1 MTGTA
6 SSALQGLKDF
16 QRDSVEHS
24 FKRLFLDNDSSKRFL
39 IADETGLGKTMVAKG
54 VIAKTIEHLQRDDSV
69 RRIDIVYVCSNT
81 DIAEQNLSKLIV
93 GEDHKAAPATRLSM
107 LVAQPELL
115 TSASSGPKPVT
126 LVAFTPGTSFNMG
139 EQSGR
144 AQERAVLFRLLAP
157 EMELDRASSKA
168 LARILQ
174 GSVGKL
180 DRFMS
185 HIEAQPDKWEPSIQ
199 QHFLDDFRNSAERRR
214 LEELIEDVRGRRSP
228 LSTEQSQLAGPLIA
242 DLRRLLARAGVQALE
257 PDLVILDEFQRFRNL
272 LDKDDPSA
280 ELAHHLFDQPN
291 ARVLLL
297 SATPYKPFTLAE
309 EADGGE
315 DHYGDLFRTLEFLD
329 RGGNNVEPIR
339 ADLGL
344 FRDQALTGRPSPE
357 LRDRLRTRLLA
368 LMSRVERRTVGSDVT
383 HAGSG
388 AVEPADI
395 AGYVA
400 LHRLAQA
407 IDAPLT
413 IEYWK
418 AAPFFANFLDG
429 YRVGHRMREAIADPK
444 RRDELAQL
452 LGATQRLQ
460 RRQIEEFQPVDWGN
474 ARLRQLA
481 HDTIDNEWWKLLWM
495 PPSLPYHQPDGVFA
509 DPRAASMS
517 KRIVFSS
524 WVAAPSAIA
533 SLMSH
538 EAERRIR
545 SAAHHFGRDRFTPRL
560 QYRMREGRPSTMTT
574 LALFWPSPAL
584 ADLTDPLA
592 FARNNPDELISIGGF
607 HEAVVERLA
616 NRFGQNGDALSSAS
630 TTWYWS
636 TAIGADADTTTGA
649 DLAAASLQEV
659 SEALLGQAD
668 AGEGLDVDAPV
679 SLAVHIKEAL
689 ALVAGAEHEDRSD
702 TSRPADLLETLAL
715 LGTSA
720 PGNVAWRALQRLVP
734 KHSAVTSLGLWR
746 AASTLASGFRTLFNR
761 PDATYLLDSLG
772 SGGGADDENYWRT
785 VLHYCR
791 DGNLQAV
798 VDEYVH
804 HLAGAEGADI
814 ATDAGLLKVANAA
827 RRALAVRGANYQAA
841 DIDNPEDGPIRFFG
855 RFALRYGG
863 IKQQQDDARL
873 PEVRAAFNSPFWPFV
888 LATTSIGQEG
898 VDFHWWCHSIV
909 HWNLPANPVDFEQRE
924 GRVNRFH
931 GHVIRKNVAE
941 RHRADALRDERPDVW
956 TSLFDAAE
964 EARPAG
970 VGDMVPHWEY
980 PGTALTERYVM
991 GFPMSRDQEA
1001 WTRLKDVIVL
1011 YRLAYGQPRQDVMVD
1026 LLARRGFNADDV
1038 AELTLQLH
1046 PPRAAAHAAE
1056 TD

>member
-1 MTGTA
+1 VTGT
-6 SSALQGLKDF
+6 SSAPLHGLKDF
-16 QRDSVEHS
+16 QRDSVEHT
-24 FKRLFLDNDSSKRFL
+24 FRRLFLDDDSSKRFL

-54 VIAKTIEHLQRDDSV
+54 LIAKTIEHLQRDDSV

-93 GEDHKAAPATRLSM
+93 GEDHNAAPATRLSM

-115 TSASSGPKPVT
+115 TSASTGPKPVT

-139 EQSGR
+139 EQSGMAR
-144 AQERAVLFRLLAP
+144 ERAILFRLLAP
-157 EMELDRASSKA
+157 ELAPGKAASTA

-174 GSVGKL
+174 GNVQEL
-180 DRFMS
+180 DRFQR
-185 HIEAQPDKWEPSIQ
+185 HIEAQPDRWEPSIQ
-199 QHFLDDFRNSAERRR
+199 RHFLEDFRNSAERQR
-214 LEELIEDVRGRRSP
+214 LEELIQDVRGRRSR
-228 LSTEQSQLAGPLIA
+228 LSTEQSHIAGPLIA
-242 DLRRLLARAGVQALE
+242 DLRRLLAKAGVQALE

-280 ELAHHLFDQPN
+280 ELAHHLFDQPD

-309 EADGGE
+309 EAAGGE

-329 RGGNNVEPIR
+329 RGRNNVEPIR

-357 LRDRLRTRLLA
+357 LRERLRTRLLA
-368 LMSRVERRTVGSDVT
+368 LMSRVERRTVGSDIT

-407 IDAPLT
+407 IDAPFT

-418 AAPFFANFLDG
+418 AAPYFANFLDG
-429 YRVGHRMREAIADPK
+429 YRVGHRMREAIADP
-444 RRDELAQL
+444 RRQEELQPL
-452 LGATQRLQ
+452 IGATQRLQ
-460 RRQIEEFQPVDWGN
+460 RAQIEEYQPVGWGN

-509 DPRAASMS
+509 DPGFASMT

-545 SAAHHFGRDRFTPRL
+545 SAAGELGRDRFTPRL
-560 QYRMREGRPSTMTT
+560 QYRVRDGRPSTMTT

-584 ADLTDPLA
+584 AELTDPLD
-592 FARNNPDELISIGGF
+592 FARDNPDRLTPADELQ
-607 HEAVVERLA
+607 AAATERLA
-616 NRFGQNGDALSSAS
+616 TRFGPNGNALSSAS

-636 TAIGADADTTTGA
+636 TAIGADDESAAGA
-649 DLAAASLQEV
+649 GLAAAGLQQI

-668 AGEGLDVDAPV
+668 DGEDLDLDTPR
-679 SLAVHIKEAL
+679 SLALHIEQAL
-689 ALVAGAEHEDRSD
+689 ALVAGGWHGDRTD
-702 TSRPADLLETLAL
+702 ALRPADLLETLAL
-715 LGTSA
+715 VGTSA

-734 KHSAVTSLGLWR
+734 EHSEVTALGLWR
-746 AASTLASGFRTLFNR
+746 AAATLASGFRTLFNR

-772 SGGGADDENYWRT
+772 SGAGVDVDNYWRT
-785 VLHYCR
+785 VLRYCS

-814 ATDAGLLKVANAA
+814 ATDGGLLKVAHSA

-841 DIDNPEDGPIRFFG
+841 DIDKPEDGPIRFFG

-873 PEVRAAFNSPFWPFV
+873 PEVRAAFNSPFWPYV

-941 RHRADALRDERPDVW
+941 RHRSEALRDIRADVW
-956 TSLFDAAE
+956 TSLYEAAE
-964 EARPAG
+964 AARPEG

-980 PGTALTERYVM
+980 PGSALTERYVM
-991 GFPMSRDQEA
+991 GFPMSRDHEA

-1026 LLARRGFNADDV
+1026 LLRRRGFNAADV

-1046 PPRAAAHAAE
+1046 PPRAAVTAGP
-1056 TD
+1056 